1 MTGVDYAVALA
12 GVALIVFVLWYFFG
26 QKAGREA
33 AITTSGVQ
41 EADILVEGSYQPDRI
56 VVRAGLPVK
65 LNFNRQETTS
75 CSNTVILR
83 DFNITKQL
91 PAYQTT
97 SIKFT
102 PLAPGEYDFTCAMNM
117 YRGKIVV
124 LPADQEG
131 EEKPTERKPKIDQIE
146 LSIGGINCPS
156 CLLGVEK
163 MLKRADGVLDANTNF
178 DTERAI
184 VTCDSNIISPQEVIQ
199 QIEKLGYTAREI
211 VSDDEEPE
219 DAGPGAQ
226 TEVNE
231 IKLRLIVAAV
241 LTIPVLILSM
251 IMNVMPP
258 SPLVFIELILTSII
272 LFWAGWRVFKS
283 AWGSVKNRT
292 SDMNVLIATGTFAAF
307 VFSAAA
313 TFFPR
318 LFMSFGVEP
327 HVYYETA
334 AVIITLILTGRL
346 LEARAKSHTSDAI
359 KKMLGLQ
366 ARTAR
371 VVRNGQEL
379 DVPVE
384 DVRLGDMVI
393 VRPGERI
400 AVDGIIREGASAI
413 DESMITGESIPVEK
427 QVGEEVIG
435 ATINKTGGFTFE
447 ATKVGK
453 DTTLYQII
461 RLVRQAQAS
470 KAPIQKMADLVAGY
484 FVPVVI
490 CIAIATFVI
499 WYIFGPLP
507 SISFAILNFV
517 AVLIIACPCAL
528 GLATPTAVAV
538 GTGRGAESGILIR
551 NAEALELAGK
561 LTTVVLDKTGTIT
574 KGEPALTDIKVTGDF
589 TENEVLAIAASCEKG
604 SEHPIGQAIVKSAQ
618 ERNLELTSPA
628 NFEAF
633 PGGGIRALIDSKTV
647 LIGTAKLMNANN
659 IDTSA
664 LAPTAD
670 ALQSHGKTAIFVAI
684 DSTIAGVIGVADT
697 VKPTSR
703 AAMSRLKSLG
713 LDVIMITGDNIQTA
727 RAVAKEVGIESVMAE
742 VLPGEKAAKVKDL
755 QQAGKIVAM
764 VGDGINDAPAL
775 AQADLG
781 IAIGTG
787 TDVAIESANI
797 TLISGELGGVVTA
810 IELSRATLRNIK
822 ENLFFAFIYNILG
835 IPIAAGV
842 LYPVAGWLLN
852 PMIASAAM
860 AASSLS
866 VVSNALRLRRFR
878 IHY

>member
-1 MTGVDYAVALA
+1 MTGIDYAVALTGA
-12 GVALIVFVLWYFFG
+12 ALIAFILWFFFG
-26 QKAGREA
+26 QKTGREA
-33 AITTSGVQ
+33 TITASGVQ
-41 EADILVEGSYQPDRI
+41 EVDILVEGSYQPDRI
-56 VVRAGLPVK
+56 VVRAGLPMK

-75 CSNTVILR
+75 CSDTVLIR

-91 PAYQTT
+91 LSYQTT

-102 PLAPGEYDFTCAMNM
+102 PSTPGEYDFTCAMNM

-131 EEKPTERKPKIDQIE
+131 EEKPAERKHKIDQIQ

-163 MLKRADGVLDANTNF
+163 TLKRADGVLDAITNF
-178 DTERAI
+178 DTESAI
-184 VTCDSNIISPQEVIQ
+184 VTYDSSIISPQEVIK
-199 QIEKLGYTAREI
+199 QIEKLGYTAKEI
-211 VSDDEEPE
+211 ASDEEPE

-226 TEVNE
+226 AEVNE
-231 IKLRLIVAAV
+231 IKTRLIAAAS

-258 SPLVFIELILTSII
+258 SPLVYIELILTSII
-272 LFWAGWRVFKS
+272 LFWAGWRIFKS

-307 VFSAAA
+307 VYSAAA
-313 TFFPR
+313 TFFPE
-318 LFMSFGVEP
+318 LFKSFGVEP

-334 AVIITLILTGRL
+334 AVIITLILIGRL

-371 VVRNGQEL
+371 VVRNGQEMDL
-379 DVPVE
+379 PVE
-384 DVRLGDMVI
+384 DLHVGDIVI

-400 AVDGIIREGASAI
+400 AVDGIVREGASAV
-413 DESMITGESIPVEK
+413 DESMITGESVPVEK
-427 QVGEEVIG
+427 QVGDEVIG

-447 ATKVGK
+447 AVKVGK

-461 RLVRQAQAS
+461 RMVRQAQAS
-470 KAPIQKMADLVAGY
+470 KAPIQKLADLVAGY

-551 NAEALELAGK
+551 NAEALEVAGK

-574 KGEPALTDIKVTGDF
+574 KGEPALTDIRVTGDF
-589 TENEVLAIAASCEKG
+589 SESEVLAIAASCEKG
-604 SEHPIGQAIVKSAQ
+604 SEHPIGQAIVKGAL
-618 ERNLELTSPA
+618 ERNLELTFPA

-633 PGGGIRALIDSKTV
+633 PGGGIHASIDSKIV
-647 LIGTAKLMNANN
+647 LIGTAKLMSANN
-659 IDTSA
+659 INISA
-664 LAPTAD
+664 LESAAQE
-670 ALQSHGKTAIFVAI
+670 LQSNGKTAIFVAVNN
-684 DSTIAGVIGVADT
+684 TIAGTIGVADT
-697 VKPTSR
+697 VKPTSK
-703 AAMSRLKSLG
+703 AAVNRLKGLG
-713 LDVIMITGDNIQTA
+713 LDIIMITGDNLQTA
-727 RAVAKEVGIESVMAE
+727 QAVAKEVGIESVMAE
-742 VLPGEKAAKVKDL
+742 VLPGEKAAKIKSL
-755 QQAGKIVAM
+755 QQAGKVVAM

-797 TLISGELGGVVTA
+797 TLISGELSGVVTA

-842 LYPVAGWLLN
+842 LYPATGWLLN

>member
-1 MTGVDYAVALA
+1 MTGVDYAVAFA
-12 GVALIVFVLWYFFG
+12 GAALIVFVLWYFFG

-33 AITTSGVQ
+33 FLTTTGVQ

-75 CSNTVILR
+75 CSDTVVIR

-91 PAYQTT
+91 PSYQTT
-97 SIKFT
+97 SVKFT
-102 PLAPGEYDFTCAMNM
+102 PSAPGEYDFTCAMNM

-124 LPADQEG
+124 LPPEHEA
-131 EEKPTERKPKIDQIE
+131 EEKLTEKKPETEQVEI
-146 LSIGGINCPS
+146 SVGGINCPS

-163 MLKRADGVLDANTNF
+163 VIKRADGVLDASTNF
-178 DTERAI
+178 DTERAYVTYDPSICSPDKI
-184 VTCDSNIISPQEVIQ
+184 VQ
-199 QIEKLGYTAREI
+199 QIEKLGYTAAM
-211 VSDDEEPE
+211 VTTDDEATEE
-219 DAGPGAQ
+219 IGPGSSA
-226 TEVNE
+226 EVDE
-231 IKLRLIVAAV
+231 LRLRLVVAAV
-241 LTIPVLILSM
+241 LTAPVLIFSM
-251 IMNVMPP
+251 ILNAMPP
-258 SPLVFIELILTSII
+258 SPLVYIEMVFTAIV
-272 LFWAGWRVFKS
+272 LFWAGWRIFKS
-283 AWGSVKNRT
+283 AWGSIKNRA
-292 SDMNVLIATGTFAAF
+292 SDMNVLIAIGTFAAF
-307 VFSAAA
+307 AYSAAA
-313 TFFPR
+313 TFFPGWFR
-318 LFMSFGVEP
+318 SFSVEP

-334 AVIITLILTGRL
+334 AVIITLILIGRL

-359 KKMLGLQ
+359 KKLLGLQ

-371 VVRNGQEL
+371 VVRNGEEQ

-384 DVRLGDMVI
+384 DVRVGDMVI

-400 AVDGIIREGASAI
+400 PVDGVIREGASAI
-413 DESMITGESIPVEK
+413 DESMITGESVPVEK
-427 QVGEEVIG
+427 QVGDEVIG

-453 DTTLYQII
+453 DTALYQII
-461 RLVRQAQAS
+461 RMVRQAQAS

-507 SISFAILNFV
+507 PISFAILNFV

-551 NAEALELAGK
+551 NAEALEIAGK
-561 LTTVVLDKTGTIT
+561 LTTIVLDKTGTIT
-574 KGEPALTDIKVTGDF
+574 SGEPTMTDVRTAEGF

-604 SEHPIGQAIVKSAQ
+604 SEHPIGQAIVRGAQ
-618 ERNLELTSPA
+618 ERKLELSSPA
-628 NFEAF
+628 NFEAI
-633 PGGGIRALIDSKTV
+633 PGGGIRASVNSKNV
-647 LIGTAKLMNANN
+647 LIGTAKLMNEND
-659 IDTSA
+659 IDISA
-664 LAPTAD
+664 LDSAAKE
-670 ALQSHGKTAIFVAI
+670 LQSQGKTAIFVAI
-684 DSTIAGVIGVADT
+684 DNTAAGVIAVADT
-697 VKPTSR
+697 VKPTSK
-703 AAMSRLKSLG
+703 AAVERLKSLG
-713 LDVIMITGDNIQTA
+713 LEIIMITGDNMQTA
-727 RAVAKEVGIESVMAE
+727 RAVAGEVGIDSVMAE
-742 VLPGEKAAKVKDL
+742 VLPGEKADKVKSL

-787 TDVAIESANI
+787 TDVAIESANV

-810 IELSRATLRNIK
+810 IRLSRATLRNIK
-822 ENLFFAFIYNILG
+822 QNLFFAFIYNTLG

-842 LYPVAGWLLN
+842 LYPFTEWLLN

-860 AASSLS
+860 AMSSLS

-878 IHY
+878 P